1 MKLEHFSAK
10 FGDKTIF
17 ENLSLEIPDTG
28 ITLLTGPSGIGKT
41 TVLRELLRQNPGCA
55 MLFQENRL
63 FPWRTAEQH
72 ITDVLPREKA
82 GEAERYLALVELSGE
97 ENAYPA
103 TLSGGMARRLSLARA
118 LALKSE
124 YYLLDEPFAGV
135 DAPCRD
141 RIFERLRQLQIPILL
156 TDHDP
161 VMGERVDAVIGL

>member
-10 FGDKTIF
+10 FGDKTVF
-17 ENLSLEIPDTG
+17 ENLSLTVPDTG
-28 ITLLTGPSGIGKT
+28 ITLLAGASGIGKT
-41 TVLRELLRQNPGCA
+41 TVLRELLRQNPACA

-63 FPWRTAEQH
+63 FPWRTVRQH

-82 GEAERYLALVELSGE
+82 GDAGYYLSLVELLGE

-103 TLSGGMARRLSLARA
+103 TLSGGMARRLSLART
-118 LALKSE
+118 LALGGE
-124 YYLLDEPFAGV
+124 YYLLDEPFTGV

-141 RIFERLRQLQIPILL
+141 RIFGRLRELQIPVLF

-161 VMGERVDAVIGL
+161 IMGERADAVMRL